1 MLVCLHT
8 ISPSLW
14 LVQVSMQREKVYYY
28 NYYIILT
35 EELHATCRLIGE
47 SFVDKTHAP
56 TD

>member
-1 MLVCLHT
+1 
-8 ISPSLW
+8 
-14 LVQVSMQREKVYYY
+14 MQREKVYYY

-56 TD
+56 TDWLSRKQTYSVQ